1 MRDVT
6 VRNSKSAH
14 SAETR
19 QKLSEHR
26 KERRPVSEKTHR
38 KFTEFRKHRNMS
50 ITVIVASDDD

>member
-19 QKLSEHR
+19 RKLSEYR
-26 KERRPVSEKTHR
+26 KERRPISEETRR
-38 KFTEFRKHRNMS
+38 KFAEFRKHRKMS
-50 ITVIVASDDD
+50 ITVIVVSDDD

>member
-19 QKLSEHR
+19 RKLSEHR
-26 KERRPVSEKTHR
+26 KKRRPMSEETRR
-38 KFTEFRKHRNMS
+38 KFTEFKKYRRMS
-50 ITVIVASDDD
+50 NTVIIVSDDD